1 MEALFE
7 NRYTKNPE
15 MYKELYQYYY
25 FKRPLIMACNVCYA
39 LFILWTVFCI
49 IAGLPYSPIL
59 IILPLVMYAFEAF
72 RYFSAL
78 SIAKKR
84 DAELGGQSNME
95 TAVIVTDNFMRY
107 TAVNG
112 AEVDVEYSV
121 FKNAVCTK
129 NLILLRS
136 KARLV
141 YIIPKD
147 TFTKGDPNAFLAFLS
162 SKGIKV
168 K

>member
-7 NRYTKNPE
+7 NRYTKSPE

-49 IAGLPYSPIL
+49 IAGLPYSPIS

-84 DAELGGQSNME
+84 DAEIGISENM
-95 TAVIVTDNFMRY
+95 VTTISAGENHMRY
-107 TAVNG
+107 SATNG
-112 AEVDVEYSV
+112 AAADVEYSV

-141 YIIPKD
+141 YIIPKG

-162 SKGIKV
+162 DKGIKV
-168 K
+168 R